1 MCKYRVP
8 SRSTPI
14 YACVYMKKLLV
25 TNQPPEM
32 SSVRLD
38 RALSSADGVT
48 ATELGIYLHICCC
61 VCITRSNV
69 PVFGVCMTH
78 CKDIKISTSCMCFRS
93 LLASCCMRRPL
104 WPRFRSENTLTIR
117 RAYLHVTL
125 KLAAGRESRWRHAT
139 LCLDADT
146 CSHWYKPLSTLKWQ
160 WRSFLD
166 GWVKRL
172 RNTAV
177 LAVCG
182 EFIKVYTINPRNRFY
197 GSKTTTK
204 PDWMGLAEKW
214 SE

>member
-1 MCKYRVP
+1 MMCWVPLKCVVTANMLYCNCNCNCYKRSYLKFP
-8 SRSTPI
+8 SRRRH
-14 YACVYMKKLLV
+14 YVACNTRVHLYVY
-25 TNQPPEM
+25 
-32 SSVRLD
+32 
-38 RALSSADGVT
+38 
-48 ATELGIYLHICCC
+48 IYLHICCC

-69 PVFGVCMTH
+69 AVFGVCMTH
-78 CKDIKISTSCMCFRS
+78 CKDIKISTGCMCFRS